1 MSEANYTLEMPVFM
15 GACGPD
21 GTLRSHIFFDY
32 LQHIAAWNAEEMGFG
47 MSAIKENNLIWVL
60 SRLKLQIEKSPR
72 FDDVMRVETYHNGTE
87 RIFAKRQF
95 ALYNAKTGERF
106 ACATS
111 YWMCLQLPSLRPK
124 APAAALGDGI
134 YANAEKPDF
143 FPHLEKLESPAP
155 CADPVVHNISS
166 SHIDL
171 NDHLNNAY
179 YAAFTTDWIARQVG
193 HPVKLQEIQLNFNR
207 AMMFGEDLIVSGV
220 LDRNQFYVE
229 GIDRES
235 GKNSFQSQGSFV

>member
-1 MSEANYTLEMPVFM
+1 MPEQNYTLEMPILM
-15 GACGPD
+15 GSCGPD

-47 MSAIKENNLIWVL
+47 MTQIRESNLIWVL
-60 SRLKLQIEKSPR
+60 SRIKLRVEKFPR

-95 ALYNAKTGERF
+95 ALSDARTGERF

-111 YWMCLQLPSLRPK
+111 YWMCLQLPAMRPK
-124 APAAALGDGI
+124 APAALGDGI

-143 FPHLEKLESPAP
+143 FPHLDKLESPAP
-155 CADPVVHNISS
+155 CGGDMTHHIGGSY
-166 SHIDL
+166 IDL

-179 YAAFTTDWIARQVG
+179 YAAFTTDWIAKQVG
-193 HPVKLQEIQLNFNR
+193 RPVKLLEIQINFNR
-207 AMMFGEDLIVSGV
+207 AMQFGEDIVVSGV
-220 LDRNQFYVE
+220 LDGNHFYVE

-235 GKNSFQSQGSFV
+235 GKNSFQAQGSFV

>member
-1 MSEANYTLEMPVFM
+1 MSEANYTLEMPILM
-15 GACGPD
+15 GSCGPD

-72 FDDVMRVETYHNGTE
+72 YDDVMRVETYHNGTE

-111 YWMCLQLPSLRPK
+111 YWMCLQLPTLRPK

-155 CADPVVHNISS
+155 CVDPVVHTIG
-166 SHIDL
+166 
-171 NDHLNNAY
+171 AC
-179 YAAFTTDWIARQVG
+179 V
-193 HPVKLQEIQLNFNR
+193 
-207 AMMFGEDLIVSGV
+207 
-220 LDRNQFYVE
+220 
-229 GIDRES
+229 
-235 GKNSFQSQGSFV
+235 QGYKPT

>member
-1 MSEANYTLEMPVFM
+1 MSEANYTLEMPILM
-15 GACGPD
+15 GSCGPD
-21 GTLRSHIFFDY
+21 GALRSHIFFDY

-47 MSAIKENNLIWVL
+47 MTQLKESNLIWIL
-60 SRLKLQIEKSPR
+60 SRIKLQVEKAPR
-72 FDDVMRVETYHNGTE
+72 YDDVMRVETYHNGTE

-111 YWMCLQLPSLRPK
+111 YWMCLQLPTLRPK
-124 APAAALGDGI
+124 APVAALGEGL

-143 FPHLEKLESPAP
+143 FPGLDKLESPGT
-155 CADPVVHNISS
+155 CENPVTHSISG

-179 YAAFTTDWIARQVG
+179 YVEFTTDWIARQVG
-193 HPVKLQEIQLNFNR
+193 RPVQLREIQVNFNR
-207 AMMFGEDLIVSGV
+207 AMVFGEDLIVSGI
-220 LDRNQFYVE
+220 LNGNNFYVE

-235 GKNSFQSQGSFV
+235 GKNSFQAQGEFV